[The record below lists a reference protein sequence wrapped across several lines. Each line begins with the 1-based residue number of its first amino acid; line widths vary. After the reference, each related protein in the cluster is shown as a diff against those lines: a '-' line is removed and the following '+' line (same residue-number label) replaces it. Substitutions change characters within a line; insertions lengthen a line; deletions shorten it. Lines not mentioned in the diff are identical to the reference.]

1 MTKSID
7 KYITLLVAIFVSM
20 GIFIGATTLF
30 MQSNESRELA
40 QFATEF
46 QIAGQPLADELNQ
59 LPGTGATAVAEVQ
72 ADVA

>member
-1 MTKSID
+1 MTKSMD

-46 QIAGQPLADELNQ
+46 QIAG
-59 LPGTGATAVAEVQ
+59 
-72 ADVA
+72 